1 MNKHTCQ
8 KPFYITF
15 KHIKELK
22 AIQVF
27 FFFPNV
33 TKMFLLLF
41 FQARTVFVFSFSL
54 SAVMSLLKKGL
65 LKWIFQGGNREIVFK
80 EVQLVPNLHSETNH
94 TQKWLMQKKERKS
107 ETGFQL
113 IYASILSASLGER
126 GRGNDLMAG
135 ARGKKVN
142 WTSGTHWIW
151 TPLKDEWVGNMNAI
165 SNTNI

>member
-1 MNKHTCQ
+1 MNKHTWQ
-8 KPFYITF
+8 KPIYITF

-27 FFFPNV
+27 FPPNV
-33 TKMFLLLF
+33 TKMFSLF

-94 TQKWLMQKKERKS
+94 TQKWLMHKKGEEIRDWFLIDLRLDSFSFSWRKGKEKWS
-107 ETGFQL
+107 HGGSQRKEDQL
-113 IYASILSASLGER
+113 DQWDPLQLDSIEGWMRGEHECHF
-126 GRGNDLMAG
+126 
-135 ARGKKVN
+135 
-142 WTSGTHWIW
+142 TY
-151 TPLKDEWVGNMNAI
+151 
-165 SNTNI
+165 